1 MLADTD
7 TSVRQTRITLFAL
20 ILAMVLTRFHEIG
33 HLLHLYDASMA
44 VFFLGGLLLA
54 KHRLFLAFVLL
65 GITIDVTAI
74 SLRGESFFNSHC
86 VTPSYGF
93 LQVAY
98 AVLWYSG
105 RAVSHRLSTQM
116 TSLLTVA
123 VAGLLASS
131 AAFII
136 SNGSF
141 YWLGGRYAEPHM
153 AEYLARAWR
162 WGPSYV
168 MTATAYIGA
177 GLLLWRIFGSHI
189 ARTQTAK
196 A

>member
-1 MLADTD
+1 MRAE
-7 TSVRQTRITLFAL
+7 TSAWPMRLTLLAL

-33 HLLHLYDASMA
+33 KLLHLYDASMA

-54 KHRLFLAFVLL
+54 RHRLFLGFVLL
-65 GITIDVTAI
+65 GVAIDFIAI
-74 SLRGESFFNSHC
+74 SARGENFFTAHC

-105 RAVSHRLSTQM
+105 RAVGKWLSPRLAA
-116 TSLLTVA
+116 LLA
-123 VAGLLASS
+123 VAAVGVLASTV
-131 AAFII
+131 AFII
-136 SNGSF
+136 SNGAF
-141 YWLGGRYAEPHM
+141 YWLGGRYANPHM
-153 AEYLARAWR
+153 AEYLARAWQ

-168 MTATAYIGA
+168 MTATAYIAA
-177 GLLLWRIFGSHI
+177 GLLAWRLFGKHVPQ
-189 ARTQTAK
+189 ARALK